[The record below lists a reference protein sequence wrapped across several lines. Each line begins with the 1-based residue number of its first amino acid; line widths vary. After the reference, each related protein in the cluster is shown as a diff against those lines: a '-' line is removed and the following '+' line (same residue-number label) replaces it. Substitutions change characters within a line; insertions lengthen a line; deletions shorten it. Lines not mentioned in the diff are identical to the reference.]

1 MQCGVL
7 GISYSATDIQL
18 LLRWNVSLK
27 QHHYTV
33 SKLLSPARPC
43 ILSINPTGYPT
54 PTAPE
59 HAYDNQA
66 PNTLALSRKK
76 RGVAFPA
83 DLWPQHSTLKI
94 SLTGMTPEQE
104 QFTKNNVNKWAP
116 HVNLKFEF
124 TQSPD
129 ADIRIAADNNSYGS
143 SSTVGVNAKKVPA
156 PKPTMFIGFAN
167 GLGAKTSQTVA
178 HEFGHALGLKHEH
191 QHPYRTLEFNAE
203 NVYEDHDRYNQP
215 RQQADE
221 QILKKFD
228 PRQVYFSQYD
238 PSSIMHYGM
247 PGTYFTNNT
256 PTPENYEL
264 SETDK
269 QFVSDLYPKN
279 R

>member
-1 MQCGVL
+1 M
-7 GISYSATDIQL
+7 
-18 LLRWNVSLK
+18 
-27 QHHYTV
+27 
-33 SKLLSPARPC
+33 
-43 ILSINPTGYPT
+43 SINPATYPIPT
-54 PTAPE
+54 PSEQPYNNDQPRTS
-59 HAYDNQA
+59 
-66 PNTLALSRKK
+66 TVSRKK

-94 SLTGMTPEQE
+94 SLIGMTPEQE

-124 TQSPD
+124 THSPD
-129 ADIRIAADNNSYGS
+129 ADIRIAADNNSYGG

-156 PKPTMFIGFAN
+156 HKPTMFIGFEN
-167 GLGAKTSQTVA
+167 GLNAKTSQTVA

-191 QHPYRTLEFNAE
+191 QHPYRALKFNDE
-203 NVYEDHDRYNQP
+203 NVYKEHDRYHQP

-221 QILKKFD
+221 QILKTFD

-238 PSSIMHYGM
+238 PRSIMHYGM
-247 PGTYFTNNT
+247 PGEYFTDNM

-264 SETDK
+264 SATDI
-269 QFVSDLYPKN
+269 QFISALYPKG